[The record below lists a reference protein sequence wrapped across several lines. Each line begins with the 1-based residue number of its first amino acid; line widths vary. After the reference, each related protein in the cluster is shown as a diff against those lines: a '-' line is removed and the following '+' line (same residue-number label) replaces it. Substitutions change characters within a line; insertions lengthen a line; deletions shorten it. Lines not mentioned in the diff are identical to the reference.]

1 MNDALGR
8 RTMRKVIWRL
18 VPYLGL
24 LYTFN
29 IIDRANVG
37 FARLGM
43 VKDVGFSDDVIDWG
57 YGIFYV
63 GYLLFEVPSNM
74 LLRRFG
80 ARRWIARIMISW
92 GLVSTLTAWV
102 VGPVSYFG
110 ARILW
115 GVAEAGFFPGII
127 YYLTAWFPAVL
138 RARVVAWFMLAIPV
152 ATMLGNIASGLI
164 LDSMQGVAGLAGW
177 QWLFILEGIPSVVLG
192 ASVLLLLPDGPRDA
206 AWLSADERAWLEAER
221 AREDT
226 RRIEAGGAD
235 TLAALADARVW
246 ILIGLYLS
254 VAIGTNATGAYLP
267 KLVKDSFEPLLVG
280 ATGDASGLYWKI
292 GLISTLPQVAAVV
305 AMLVVSRISDASG
318 RRSGVV
324 AVSLAVAAV
333 GWLLAA
339 APSSPWV
346 GLAGL
351 CLAQAGMMA
360 VLPVFWA
367 LPPLFLGGVA
377 AAAGI
382 ALVNSVAN
390 AGGIFAP
397 KLVGVFGAGPMAAIM
412 VWGMLMAVAA
422 WWAIERRTALGTALA
437 PAPDGLGPGPVS
449 PSRERR

>member
-1 MNDALGR
+1 MNDLGQ

-18 VPYLGL
+18 VPYLAL

-43 VKDVGFSDDVIDWG
+43 VDSLGFSNSVIDWG

-102 VGPVSYFG
+102 IGPASYFG
-110 ARILW
+110 ARILL

-127 YYLTAWFPAVL
+127 YYMTAWFPAAL

-152 ATMLGNIASGLI
+152 ATILGNVASGLI
-164 LDSMQGVAGLAGW
+164 LDSMQGVAGLEGW
-177 QWLFILEGIPSVVLG
+177 QWLFILEGIPSVLLG
-192 ASVLLLLPDGPRDA
+192 FSALFLLPDGPRDA
-206 AWLSADERAWLEAER
+206 GWLAAEEREWLEADR
-221 AREDT
+221 AREDG
-226 RRIEAGGAD
+226 RRIEAGGSD
-235 TLAALADARVW
+235 KLSALADARVW
-246 ILIGLYLS
+246 ILIGLYLT

-267 KLVKDSFEPLLVG
+267 KLIKDSFQPLLVG
-280 ATGDASGLYWKI
+280 PGGDTTGLYWKV
-292 GLISTLPQVAAVV
+292 GLLSALPQVAAVI
-305 AMLVVSRISDASG
+305 AMLVASRISDAIS
-318 RRSGVV
+318 RRAPVVVV
-324 AVSLAVAAV
+324 A
-333 GWLLAA
+333 LAA
-339 APSSPWV
+339 AAAGWI
-346 GLAGL
+346 LAGL
-351 CLAQAGMMA
+351 PVGPWGQLAGLALAQAGMMA

-367 LPPLFLGGVA
+367 LPPLFLGGAA

-390 AGGIFAP
+390 GGGIFAP
-397 KLVGVFGAGPMAAIM
+397 KLVGSFGVGPMAGIM
-412 VWGMLMAVAA
+412 VCGMLMAVLAS
-422 WWAIERRTALGTALA
+422 WLVERRAAAASLCT
-437 PAPDGLGPGPVS
+437 
-449 PSRERR
+449 

>member
-1 MNDALGR
+1 MNDLGR

-18 VPYLGL
+18 VPYLAL

-43 VKDVGFSDDVIDWG
+43 VDSLGFSNSVIDWG

-102 VGPVSYFG
+102 IGPVSYFG
-110 ARILW
+110 ARILL

-127 YYLTAWFPAVL
+127 YYMTAWFPAAL

-152 ATMLGNIASGLI
+152 ATILGNVASGLI

-177 QWLFILEGIPSVVLG
+177 QWLFILEGIPSVLLG
-192 ASVLLLLPDGPRDA
+192 FSALFLLPDGPRDA
-206 AWLSADERAWLEAER
+206 GWLTTEEREWLEAER
-221 AREDT
+221 AREDG
-226 RRIEAGGAD
+226 RRIEAGGSD
-235 TLAALADARVW
+235 KLSALADARVW
-246 ILIGLYLS
+246 ILIGLYLT

-267 KLVKDSFEPLLVG
+267 KLIKDSFQPLLVG
-280 ATGDASGLYWKI
+280 PGGDTTGLYWKV
-292 GLISTLPQVAAVV
+292 GLLSVLPQVTAVV
-305 AMLVVSRISDASG
+305 AMLAASRISDSIG
-318 RRSGVV
+318 RRAPVIM
-324 AVSLAVAAV
+324 VSL
-333 GWLLAA
+333 GLAA
-339 APSSPWV
+339 AGWI
-346 GLAGL
+346 LAGL
-351 CLAQAGMMA
+351 PVGPWGQLAGLSLAQAGMMA

-390 AGGIFAP
+390 GGGIFAP
-397 KLVGVFGAGPMAAIM
+397 KLVGSFGVGPMAGVM
-412 VWGMLMAVAA
+412 VWGMLMAILV
-422 WWAIERRTALGTALA
+422 WWYIERRAAALENL
-437 PAPDGLGPGPVS
+437 
-449 PSRERR
+449 RQHK